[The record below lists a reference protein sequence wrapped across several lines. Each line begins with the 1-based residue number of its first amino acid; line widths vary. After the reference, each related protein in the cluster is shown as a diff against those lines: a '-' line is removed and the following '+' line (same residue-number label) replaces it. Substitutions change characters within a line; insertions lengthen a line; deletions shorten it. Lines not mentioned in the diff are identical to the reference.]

1 MKACR
6 VVIADDHA
14 MLRRGICQVIE
25 TQKGVSVVGEA
36 GDGIELLNLLGT
48 QPADIVIIDI
58 SMPKMNGLEAARK
71 IRKAYPDIK
80 ILFLSMHKRNE
91 YLYHAFSAG
100 ANGYLLKE
108 DTDTEI
114 LTAMET
120 ILEGKTFLSSIFMKN
135 MPDILTDI
143 ARNGFKPP
151 GETLSSR
158 EEEVLTLL
166 AGGNSNKKIA
176 DILCISTRTVEH
188 HRASIMKR
196 LDLHT
201 LADLIKYAIRHG
213 YTSDE

>member
-25 TQKGVSVVGEA
+25 TQKGVSVVGEV
-36 GDGIELLNLLGT
+36 GDGIELLNLLRT
-48 QPADIVIIDI
+48 RPADLVILDI
-58 SMPKMNGLEAARK
+58 SMPKMSGIEAAKK
-71 IRKAYPDIK
+71 IRVAYPDIK

-114 LTAMET
+114 LTAMDT
-120 ILEGKTFLSSIFMKN
+120 ILEGKAFLSSIFTKD
-135 MPDILTDI
+135 MPDILTDMVK
-143 ARNGFKPP
+143 NGFNFSDGTPSP
-151 GETLSSR
+151 R

-166 AGGNSNKKIA
+166 AEGKSNKKIA

-196 LDLHT
+196 LDLRT

>member
-14 MLRRGICQVIE
+14 MLRRGICQIIE
-25 TQKGVSVVGEA
+25 TKKGVSVVGEA
-36 GDGIELLNLLGT
+36 GDGIELLNLLST
-48 QPADIVIIDI
+48 RPADLVILDI
-58 SMPKMNGLEAARK
+58 SMPRMRGIEAARE
-71 IRKAYPDIK
+71 IRTAYPDIK
-80 ILFLSMHKRNE
+80 ILFLSMHKRKE

-114 LTAMET
+114 LTAMDT
-120 ILEGKTFLSSIFMKN
+120 ILAGKAFLSSILIKE

-143 ARNGFKPP
+143 VKSGFNSP
-151 GETLSSR
+151 GKTLSSR

-166 AGGNSNKKIA
+166 AQGESNKKIA

-196 LDLHT
+196 LDLRT
-201 LADLIKYAIRHG
+201 LADLIKYAIREG

>member
-25 TQKGVSVVGEA
+25 TQEGVSVVGEV
-36 GDGIELLNLLGT
+36 GDGIELLNLLST
-48 QPADIVIIDI
+48 QPADLVILDI
-58 SMPKMNGLEAARK
+58 SMPKMSGIEAAKK
-71 IRKAYPDIK
+71 IRATYPGIK

-114 LTAMET
+114 LTAMDT
-120 ILEGKTFLSSIFMKN
+120 ILEGKAFLSSIFTKD
-135 MPDILTDI
+135 MPDILTDMVK
-143 ARNGFKPP
+143 NGSSFP
-151 GETLSSR
+151 GGTLSPR

-166 AGGNSNKKIA
+166 AEGKSNKKIA

-196 LDLHT
+196 LDLRT